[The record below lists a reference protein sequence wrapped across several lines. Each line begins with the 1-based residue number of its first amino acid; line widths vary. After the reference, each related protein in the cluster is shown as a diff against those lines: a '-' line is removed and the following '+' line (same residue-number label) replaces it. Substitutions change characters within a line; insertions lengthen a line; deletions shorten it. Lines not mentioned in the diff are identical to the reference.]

1 MNRRQKKKNFKK
13 IHGYN
18 PPSKRQIKRA
28 MYSLAEA
35 IKTIHDSIKSI
46 ANKLFL
52 AVADTTNKI
61 RNMSKEE
68 FEEAFSKATPQ
79 QQEKMKKVREIV
91 AKEKRRKKAW
101 LKKLIGGAITL

>member
-13 IHGYN
+13 KYGYN
-18 PPSKRQIKRA
+18 LPSKKQIKRTA
-28 MYSLAEA
+28 YSLAET
-35 IKTIHDSIKSI
+35 IKTIRDSVKSV

-61 RNMSKEE
+61 RNMSEQE

-79 QQEKMKKVREIV
+79 QQEMMKRVREIA
-91 AKEKRRKKAW
+91 AKEKRRRNGE
-101 LKKLIGGAITL
+101 II